1 MTTAKI
7 ATSLIVALLA
17 YATFQLAI
25 AGRAMSNPQ
34 ITQADCQAFECTAYG
49 PPPSSSLFL

>member
-34 ITQADCQAFECTAYG
+34 ISQADCQAFECTAYG

>member
-1 MTTAKI
+1 MTTAKL
-7 ATSLIVALLA
+7 ATMLIVALLA

-25 AGRAMSNPQ
+25 AGRAMSN
-34 ITQADCQAFECTAYG
+34 TQVIQPDCQAFECTASG